1 MTTSGY
7 IVYFFPPAIEAL
19 GAPALPLM
27 QKGEGEGAEHFFV
40 CKEVDTAGAL
50 VELTIE
56 GKDAKGQVTDIEL
69 MIPMNMVR
77 MIVSAHGDGAGF
89 GFRVRTPEET
99 ATAPANLSL

>member
-1 MTTSGY
+1 MATTGY
-7 IVYFFPPAIEAL
+7 IVYLFPPAIEAL
-19 GAPALPLM
+19 GAPAQPLL

-56 GKDAKGQVTDIEL
+56 GRDAQGRGTEIEL

-77 MIVSAHGDGAGF
+77 MIVSAHVEDAAF
-89 GFRVRTPEET
+89 GFRVRTSEESAKQT
-99 ATAPANLSL
+99 NLNL

>member
-1 MTTSGY
+1 MSNQGY
-7 IVYFFPPAIEAL
+7 IVYLFPPAIEAL

-27 QKGEGEGAEHFFV
+27 QKGEGEGAEHYFV

-56 GKDAKGQVTDIEL
+56 GKDASGNATQVEL

-77 MIVSAHGDGAGF
+77 MIVSAHSDGAEF
-89 GFRVRTPEET
+89 GFHVRSAGET
-99 ATAPANLSL
+99 AKAAPNLNL